1 MTRSCPKSLLRCS
14 FFPLIL
20 PIKGLS
26 APLASRF
33 KPPVVVLP
41 SSFSHFQS
49 ISWSLYCSRRNYS
62 LLLPPLYMRPLFH
75 SDRYILSFPHHIPN
89 SPIHSFLPSWIKSFA
104 IKKTGRYT
112 EYLFG
117 RLHNR
122 NGDPMDSRLFSPVAG
137 PFSVSK
143 ISIMVGIISLCFF
156 LIAFFFH
163 LYKLCKIIF
172 DAPWHPLLCIIF
184 PAAAFLLFVLFTCL
198 KKELESSY
206 LENE

>member
-1 MTRSCPKSLLRCS
+1 MTRGCPKSLLRCS
-14 FFPLIL
+14 FFSLIL

-89 SPIHSFLPSWIKSFA
+89 SPIQKSSFYNSFCA
-104 IKKTGRYT
+104 LCAFYLLKEAARVL
-112 EYLFG
+112 LFG
-117 RLHNR
+117 KRVGVPSAGR
-122 NGDPMDSRLFSPVAG
+122 N
-137 PFSVSK
+137 
-143 ISIMVGIISLCFF
+143 
-156 LIAFFFH
+156 
-163 LYKLCKIIF
+163 Y
-172 DAPWHPLLCIIF
+172 
-184 PAAAFLLFVLFTCL
+184 
-198 KKELESSY
+198 
-206 LENE
+206 